1 MLVFKTQR
9 LSIRVLEEKDQKF
22 FIELL
27 SAPEIIK
34 PVPQKEWSLSKILE
48 HFKLAINAPKITPVN
63 DKVIWGVYELD
74 KDELIGLCAILK
86 NDEQQREIGYR
97 FRKKYWRKG
106 YGTELTQ
113 HLIDY
118 CFNTLNFQ
126 LITADVNITN
136 TGSVKILEKF
146 LKPMKEFYNK
156 NDNCIDR
163 RYILENKN
171 TNSFNI

>member
-9 LSIRVLEEKDQKF
+9 LSIKVLEEKDQKF

-34 PVPQKEWSLSKILE
+34 PVPQKEWSLTKILE
-48 HFKLAINAPKITPVN
+48 HFRLAINAPKITPSN
-63 DKVIWGVYELD
+63 DKVVWGIYELD

-97 FRKKYWRKG
+97 FRKKYWKKG

-118 CFNTLNFQ
+118 CFNTLKFE

-146 LKPMKEFYNK
+146 LKPIKEFYNE

-163 RYILENKN
+163 RYLLKKQEY
-171 TNSFNI
+171 